1 MIKLLA
7 LDMDGTL
14 LNEAKE
20 IPQAHID
27 AIHKA
32 IEKGIESSKKASI
45 DGASKVEEGNRSAAI
60 DKIKSISNKVA
71 SFYSFSTSVYIKAIK
86 AAKSDARA
94 ICRKIVTAKPNP
106 KYNESAFDHND
117 FEAYFNI

>member
-1 MIKLLA
+1 MNLL
-7 LDMDGTL
+7 
-14 LNEAKE
+14 
-20 IPQAHID
+20 
-27 AIHKA
+27 
-32 IEKGIESSKKASI
+32 KKTAI

-71 SFYSFSTSVYIKAIK
+71 SFYSFSTSVYIKSIK

-106 KYNESAFDHND
+106 KIQMNLHSIIMTSMHTS
-117 FEAYFNI
+117 ISKI